1 MKTTDRDEAVAQA
14 AREIDPHAFPEKRPL
29 NDALIRRQEEATRK
43 AVKVLNGPMS
53 SITELLDALQ
63 EAHSQLAQ
71 IMEVAR
77 TMNLSQNL
85 SPGAERRRT
94 LLAQFGRLDD
104 DDTRS

>member
-1 MKTTDRDEAVAQA
+1 
-14 AREIDPHAFPEKRPL
+14 L

-53 SITELLDALQ
+53 TITELLDELQ
-63 EAHSQLAQ
+63 EAHGQLAQ

-85 SPGAERRRT
+85 SPAAERRRV
-94 LLAQFGRLDD
+94 LLTQLGRLEEEE
-104 DDTRS
+104 

>member
-53 SITELLDALQ
+53 TITELLDELQ
-63 EAHSQLAQ
+63 EAHGQLAQ

-85 SPGAERRRT
+85 SPGAERRRV
-94 LLAQFGRLDD
+94 LLTQLGRLEEEE
-104 DDTRS
+104 